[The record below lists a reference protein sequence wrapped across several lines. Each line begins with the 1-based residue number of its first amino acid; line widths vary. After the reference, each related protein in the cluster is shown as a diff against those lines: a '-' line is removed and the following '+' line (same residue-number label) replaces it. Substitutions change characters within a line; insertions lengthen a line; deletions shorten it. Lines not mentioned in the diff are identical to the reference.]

1 MNLKAFLEDRAASD
15 SSLGEGLVRLLLAVA
30 SCCLEI
36 AAEVR
41 RDPKAASETLNDE
54 NVFGEKQKRLDVLAD
69 QLLCQRIGE
78 SGLARA
84 LASEENPDF
93 VEYDSDSAYAL
104 LHDPLDGSSNIEVN
118 IPTGTIFSVL
128 PCPPEGPR
136 ALAGRDQVAA
146 GYVLYGSATL
156 LVLSVAGEAALFA
169 FDEARAEFVLSKE
182 ALRIPEEASE
192 FAINAANALLWDAP
206 VADYVRDCQLGVEGS
221 RGRKFN
227 MRWVGS
233 MVADFHRLMMRG
245 GVFLYPRDSSM
256 RAQGKDGKLRLMFE
270 LNPCALVVESA
281 GGAATDGIRRLL
293 DIEPV
298 SLTQRCGAVL
308 GCRAEVERIASRYRA
323 SGLSP

>member
-1 MNLKAFLEDRAASD
+1 M
-15 SSLGEGLVRLLLAVA
+15 LAVA

-36 AAEVR
+36 AAEAR
-41 RDPKAASETLNDE
+41 RDPAAAAETLGDE
-54 NVFGEKQKRLDVLAD
+54 NVFGERQKGLDVLAD
-69 QLLCQRIGE
+69 QLLRQLIGG

-93 VEYDSDSAYAL
+93 VEYDSDSAYVL

-118 IPTGTIFSVL
+118 MPTGTIFSVL

-136 ALAGRDQVAA
+136 ALAGRDQAAA
-146 GYVLYGSATL
+146 GYVLYGAATQ
-156 LVLSVAGEAALFA
+156 LVLSVAGEASLFA
-169 FDEARAEFVLSKE
+169 FDEARGEFLLSQE
-182 ALRIPEEASE
+182 AMRLPEEASE

-206 VADYVRDCQLGVEGS
+206 VADYIRDCQLGAEGPI
-221 RGRKFN
+221 GRKYN

-245 GVFLYPRDSSM
+245 GVFLYPRDSQM

-270 LNPCALVVESA
+270 LNPCALIVESA
-281 GGAATDGIRRLL
+281 GGAATDGCRRLL

-308 GCRAEVERIASRYRA
+308 GCRADVERIASGYRG
-323 SGLSP
+323 SGLNP